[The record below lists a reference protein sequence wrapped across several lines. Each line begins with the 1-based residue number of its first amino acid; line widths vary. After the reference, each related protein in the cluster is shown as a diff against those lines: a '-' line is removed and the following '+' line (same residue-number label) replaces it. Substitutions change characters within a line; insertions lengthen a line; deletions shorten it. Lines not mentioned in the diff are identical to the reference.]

1 MGGRGEVL
9 RDTRIEHLN
18 AFQNRGIDA
27 YPAEPPTITHTISEM
42 VSSYE
47 QLEGVSVAT
56 AGRITAIR
64 DHGGLMFWDVQGPR
78 SKIQLMI
85 ARKEEGDEAFDFAS
99 HTFDPGDFIGVSG
112 VLGKTKK
119 GEITIRTDADSI
131 TMLAKAILPPPS
143 GRFGV
148 EDPETA
154 RSQRY
159 LETMA
164 NPKARERFI
173 MRSKMV
179 QMMREDFL
187 QRGFLEVETP
197 VLDTTYG
204 GANAKPFET
213 HMKNKEIDANMYLK
227 ISPELYLK
235 RLTVGMMGPV
245 FEFSRNFRNEGRD
258 KTHNPEFTTV
268 EAYLPYAD
276 YETMMQLMETMFE
289 RIALSLL
296 GTTQVKFGEHVVDFK
311 APWKRITIYD
321 GLKSAYRIDPTSMS
335 DEDVKKLGENE
346 GVAEAE
352 SRRGDIL
359 LALFEKA
366 HDGKLIQPTFVM
378 DYPKETSP
386 LTKQHRKDPN
396 LVERFE
402 CYVGGWE
409 VANAYTELNNPLDQ
423 RDRFEDQA
431 RRKEGGDEEAM
442 PMDDDFITALEYGMP
457 PQGGI
462 GISIDRMAM
471 ILTDTHHIRDIILFP
486 QMNRQ

>member
-1 MGGRGEVL
+1 MPARGEVL
-9 RDTRIEHLN
+9 RATRIEHLKN
-18 AFQNRGIDA
+18 LQDEGIDP
-27 YPAEPPTITHTISEM
+27 YPAAPPPITHKISEM
-42 VSSYE
+42 KSRYE
-47 QLEGVSVAT
+47 ELKDSSVAT
-56 AGRITAIR
+56 AGRIVAIR
-64 DHGGLMFWDVQGPR
+64 DHGGLMFWDVQDPHDR
-78 SKIQLMI
+78 IQLMVVK
-85 ARKEEGDEAFDFAS
+85 REEGDKKFDLVS
-99 HTFDPGDFIGVSG
+99 HTFDTGDFIGVRG
-112 VLGKTKK
+112 ILGETKRGEKTIK
-119 GEITIRTDADSI
+119 TDADSVE
-131 TMLAKAILPPPS
+131 MLAKAILPPPS
-143 GRFGV
+143 SRLGI
-148 EDPETA
+148 EDSETA
-154 RSQRY
+154 RRQRY

-164 NPKARERFI
+164 NPEARERFI
-173 MRSKMV
+173 MRSRMV

-187 QRGFLEVETP
+187 QNGFLEVETP

-204 GANAKPFET
+204 GANAKPFKT
-213 HMKNKEIDANMYLK
+213 RMKNLDIDTDMYLK

-402 CYVGGWE
+402 CFIGGWE

-423 RDRFEDQA
+423 RERFEDQA

-442 PMDDDFITALEYGMP
+442 PMDDDFITSLEYGMP